1 LKIHRALF
9 AVVFLVGIVAAAQ
22 TPTPAVLPRQIELQK
37 EAQAQA
43 FTILGF
49 PMMNPGRPV
58 PILWPP
64 LKKMENK

>member
-1 LKIHRALF
+1 MRRA
-9 AVVFLVGIVAAAQ
+9 
-22 TPTPAVLPRQIELQK
+22 

-49 PMMNPGRPV
+49 PTLNPVRPV

-64 LKKMENK
+64 LKKMDNK